1 MRSDYLTT
9 PYLPMGLAAALLI
22 AAPAAAASS
31 RPERTD
37 PATLKATGE
46 PVRCIP
52 RNNVTTIPAGDKY
65 LMFRVSSNRWYRN
78 ELRNGCPN
86 LRSDR
91 AMVFRNVQGS
101 QFCDMDI
108 FDSVDAVSRM
118 NFGACSLGQFTPV
131 EVPKGTRF

>member
-1 MRSDYLTT
+1 MRSDYLT
-9 PYLPMGLAAALLI
+9 LGLAAAALLI
-22 AAPAAAASS
+22 GAPAAASS

-37 PATLKATGE
+37 PGTLKATGE

-52 RNNVTTIPAGDKY
+52 RNNVSTVPAGDKY
-65 LMFRVSSNRWYRN
+65 LMFRVSGNRWYRN
-78 ELRNGCPN
+78 EMRNGCPN

-91 AMVFRNVQGS
+91 AMVFRNLQGS

-108 FDSVDAVSRM
+108 FDTVDAVSRM

>member
-1 MRSDYLTT
+1 MRSDYLT
-9 PYLPMGLAAALLI
+9 MGLAAAAMLI

-52 RNNVTTIPAGDKY
+52 RNNVSTIPAGNQY
-65 LMFRVSSNRWYRN
+65 LMFRVSANRWYRN
-78 ELRNGCPN
+78 ELRNGCPAMA
-86 LRSDR
+86 SDR
-91 AMVFRNVQGS
+91 AMVFRNLQGS

-108 FDSVDAVSRM
+108 FDNVDAVSRM
-118 NFGACSLGQFTPV
+118 QFGACSLGSFTPV